1 MAETFEAALARVKS
15 FQLGTLGEEAIKQGV
30 ILPLLRTVGWDT
42 DDISQVNPE
51 YQTGKGFVDYSLRI
65 GDENRVFV
73 EAKAGGVD
81 LKFCENQLQE
91 YCRATKPILA
101 VLTNGGH
108 WWLYVPTTSKR
119 VPVGRFLEFDVND
132 ELGKLETNF
141 REFLARDNLS
151 ERLVAD
157 RTAKKARKL
166 LREGRIT
173 AKVVGDLTV
182 AWNELSAD
190 RQAMIDLVSK
200 FAEEREIQPSLEQV
214 RLFLD
219 SNKSLLNKA
228 EKVKP
233 PPPPKPESFTF
244 EAGDD
249 RVQEKVKKH
258 SWKELTV
265 RVCELMHERRP
276 GMFNEVVLEMP
287 KSFSTARGDPKK
299 PIQIGETGVYLGW
312 SNAKRFEEI
321 SKKVVVGCGYP
332 KESLTIQDKNGED
345 FQA

>member
-91 YCRATKPILA
+91 YCRAMKPILA

-233 PPPPKPESFTF
+233 PPNRPKPVSFTF
-244 EAGDD
+244 QTGNKKPVTKEVKHWTDV
-249 RVQEKVKKH
+249 RVG
-258 SWKELTV
+258 
-265 RVCELMHERRP
+265 VCELMHKHRHERFHTVVAETPDWFFHSP
-276 GMFNEVVLEMP
+276 GQYRRQVGNTGIYVP
-287 KSFSTARGDPKK
+287 TGGDREK
-299 PIQIGETGVYLGW
+299 IVAACIEILG
-312 SNAKRFEEI
+312 K
-321 SKKVVVGCGYP
+321 CGYP
-332 KESLTIQDKNGED
+332 KESLTITPKQP
-345 FQA
+345 

>member
-1 MAETFEAALARVKS
+1 
-15 FQLGTLGEEAIKQGV
+15 
-30 ILPLLRTVGWDT
+30 
-42 DDISQVNPE
+42 
-51 YQTGKGFVDYSLRI
+51 
-65 GDENRVFV
+65 
-73 EAKAGGVD
+73 
-81 LKFCENQLQE
+81 
-91 YCRATKPILA
+91 
-101 VLTNGGH
+101 
-108 WWLYVPTTSKR
+108 

-233 PPPPKPESFTF
+233 PPNRPKPVSFTF
-244 EAGDD
+244 QTGNKKPDVKEVEDWTGV
-249 RVQEKVKKH
+249 RVG
-258 SWKELTV
+258 
-265 RVCELMHERRP
+265 VCELMHRRHHDE
-276 GMFNEVVLEMP
+276 FHKFVSENP
-287 KSFSTARGDPKK
+287 KWFFDTDGQYRR
-299 PIQIGETGVYLGW
+299 QIGDTGVYVPTGGTRGDIMKVCVEILG
-312 SNAKRFEEI
+312 KFR
-321 SKKVVVGCGYP
+321 YP
-332 KESLTIQDKNGED
+332 KESLTITPKQP
-345 FQA
+345 